1 MSTRQDDTATGAL
14 LLAAR
19 NRAFSRALLGM
30 DAPQV
35 TVETHLPGGLPGFTL
50 VGLPEAAVREA
61 RDRVRSAIQTCG
73 LDFPNGRVVV
83 NLAPADLAK
92 EGGRFDLAIAISIL
106 AATGQVPHERV
117 AAFEFLGELSL
128 FGELRPVRGS
138 LCAALA
144 LGTEGSA
151 RRLVIPGPNRAEAAL
166 SRDGRLLPA
175 THLNA
180 VVSLLR
186 AEHDPAGVASVASSH
201 DRDPAV
207 AQRDDHD
214 VRARAA
220 LSDVVGQAAAK
231 RALILGAAGGH
242 HILMVGPPGTGKT
255 MLAQRLS
262 ALLPR
267 LGDDDAL
274 AVAAVYSAA
283 GLIPP
288 ASGQPPFR
296 EPHHSASTV
305 AIAGGG
311 THAMPGEISLAHGG
325 VLFLDEL
332 PHFKPSVLDLLREP
346 LESRSISLARA
357 RYRTRFPARFQLVA
371 AMNPCPAGRVCAPP
385 ACRCTVESVRRYQ
398 ARVSGPLLD
407 RIDLHVAVPAL
418 PVARLL
424 EPRGAHPGQVSTDR
438 VRADGTSANGLST
451 DRANTGAL
459 APQVPG
465 LDAIGP
471 ARARQLARQ
480 GMLNGELSGPA
491 LRAVCAL
498 PFGSAALFAR
508 ATERFNLSARSTHR
522 VLRTARTIAD
532 LAGTEGIEEPHL
544 MEALGFRGL
553 EWERGLG
560 QGSGA

>member
-1 MSTRQDDTATGAL
+1 MTDALSKTEVTRGGAL

-50 VGLPEAAVREA
+50 VGLPETAVREA

-117 AAFEFLGELSL
+117 ANFEFLGELSL

-144 LGTEGSA
+144 LGSERSP
-151 RRLVIPGPNRAEAAL
+151 RRLVIPGANRAEAAL
-166 SRDGRLLPA
+166 SREGRLLPA
-175 THLNA
+175 THLNE

-186 AEHDPAGVASVASSH
+186 AEDGQALLAQTGARSGSALTEASTLAVQPDKEPGNEQADAGAARNQAAAS
-201 DRDPAV
+201 
-207 AQRDDHD
+207 
-214 VRARAA
+214 AA
-220 LSDVVGQAAAK
+220 LGEVIGQAAAK
-231 RALILGAAGGH
+231 RALVLGAAGGH
-242 HILMVGPPGTGKT
+242 HLLLVGPPGTGKT
-255 MLAQRLS
+255 MLAQRLP

-283 GLIPP
+283 GLTPP
-288 ASGQPPFR
+288 DAGQPPFR

-311 THAMPGEISLAHGG
+311 THATPGEISLAHGG

-332 PHFKPSVLDLLREP
+332 PHFRPSVLDLLREP

-371 AMNPCPAGRVCAPP
+371 AMNPCPAGRVCAPT
-385 ACRCTVESVRRYQ
+385 ACRCTQESVRRYQ
-398 ARVSGPLLD
+398 SRVSGPLLD
-407 RIDLHVAVPAL
+407 RIDLHVAVPGL
-418 PVARLL
+418 PVASLL
-424 EPRGAHPGQVSTDR
+424 DPKARSPD
-438 VRADGTSANGLST
+438 
-451 DRANTGAL
+451 
-459 APQVPG
+459 VPG
-465 LDAIGP
+465 VDAIER
-471 ARARQLARQ
+471 ARERQLARQ
-480 GMLNGELSGPA
+480 GMLNAELTGPA
-491 LRAVCAL
+491 LRQACSL
-498 PFGSAALFAR
+498 PEAATRLFQN
-508 ATERFNLSARSTHR
+508 ATDRFKLSARSTHR

-532 LAGTEGIEEPHL
+532 LAQTSAIEEEHL

-553 EWERGLG
+553 DWERSLG
-560 QGSGA
+560 HGPEA